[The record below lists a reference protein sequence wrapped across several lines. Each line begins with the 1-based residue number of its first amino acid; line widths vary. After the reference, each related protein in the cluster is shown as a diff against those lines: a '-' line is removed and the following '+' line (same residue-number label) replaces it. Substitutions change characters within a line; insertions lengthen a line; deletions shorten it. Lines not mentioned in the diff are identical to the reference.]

1 MYKLERLPCTSNMN
15 ISSTRY
21 YVYKPYLHS
30 FINVCLTRKSVLN
43 VHWKGWCWSWNSNIC
58 IRKVKKQKVSS
69 ETRVGLANWCKE
81 LTHWN
86 RPWCWERLK
95 GAGEGDNRGWDGWMA
110 SLTRWTWVWA
120 SFGSWWRTGKPGV
133 LQSME
138 SQRVRHDWVTELNWL
153 TRNAEQYH
161 LVSMV
166 I

>member
-95 GAGEGDNRGWDGWMA
+95 GAGEGDNRGWNGWMA
-110 SLTRWTWVWA
+110 SPTQWVWVN
-120 SFGSWWRTGKPGV
+120 SWSWWWTGRPGV
-133 LQSME
+133 LQSVR
-138 SQRVRHDWVTELNWL
+138 SQSRIRLSNWTELMGL
-153 TRNAEQYH
+153 TDTNYYT
-161 LVSMV
+161 
-166 I
+166 